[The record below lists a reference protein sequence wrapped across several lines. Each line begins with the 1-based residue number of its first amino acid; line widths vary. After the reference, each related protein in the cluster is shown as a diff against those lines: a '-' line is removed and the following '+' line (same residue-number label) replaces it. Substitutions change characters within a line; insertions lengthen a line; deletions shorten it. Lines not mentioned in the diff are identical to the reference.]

1 MKNLEKNTEI
11 IAKIKPFIS
20 KYNWGGINYPSAKDD
35 WKKFE
40 KINLMIALITLNV
53 FYAKKEKIHPA

>member
-20 KYNWGGINYPSAKDD
+20 KYNCWGINYPSAKDD